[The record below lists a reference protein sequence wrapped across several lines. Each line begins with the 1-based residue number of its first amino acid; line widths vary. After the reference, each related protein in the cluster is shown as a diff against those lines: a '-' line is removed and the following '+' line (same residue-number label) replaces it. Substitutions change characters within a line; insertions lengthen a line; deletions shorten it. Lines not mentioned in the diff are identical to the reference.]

1 MRCSRRAAAFGLG
14 AALVS
19 PRLAH
24 AQAATREVVDS
35 AGRRVRV
42 PSGVARVYAAGP
54 PASVLL
60 YALAPDTL
68 VGWTSAFRAAE
79 RPFVPQRYADLPV
92 LGRLTGRGNTANPE
106 TVLATRP
113 DLIFDYGTINDTYVS
128 LADRVQAQTGVPYL
142 LIDGAFPKMP
152 DAFSLLGEILDETAR
167 GAQFAAFARDTLA
180 DIAARV
186 ARRPAARRPR
196 LYFAR
201 GPQGLETGLA
211 GSINVEAI
219 EQMGATNVAASLGR
233 GGLAQVSIEQ
243 VLLFDPDTI
252 VAIDPNFHAGVVANP
267 LWASVAAVRRRRVFL
282 APNVPFGWID
292 FPPSVNRLLGL
303 RWLGRVLY
311 PDLFPEPLGPV
322 VAAFFEMFYHRRPSD
337 AEIAPFVRSSEPA

>member
-1 MRCSRRAAAFGLG
+1 M
-14 AALVS
+14 
-19 PRLAH
+19 PQPLA
-24 AQAATREVVDS
+24 AQAPTREIVDS

-42 PSGVARVYAAGP
+42 PARVTRVYAAGP

-79 RPFVPQRYADLPV
+79 RPFVPPRYANLPV

-106 TVLATRP
+106 TVLAQRP

-142 LIDGAFPKMP
+142 LVDGAFSKMP
-152 DAFSLLGEILDETAR
+152 DAFALLGDILDETAR

-180 DIAARV
+180 DIDARV
-186 ARRPAARRPR
+186 ARRPVAQRPR

-252 VAIDPNFHAGVVANP
+252 VAVDPNFYAGVFSNP
-267 LWASVAAVRRRRVFL
+267 LWASIAAVRRRRVFL
-282 APNVPFGWID
+282 APNVPFGWVD

-311 PDLFPEPLGPV
+311 PDLFPEPLGPI
-322 VAAFFEMFYHRRPSD
+322 VAAFFEMFYHRRPTE
-337 AEIAPFVRSSEPA
+337 AEIAPFVRASEPA

>member
-1 MRCSRRAAAFGLG
+1 MRCSRRDTLLGLG
-14 AALVS
+14 AALAL
-19 PRLAH
+19 PAGAR
-24 AQAATREVVDS
+24 AQGATREVVDS

-42 PSGVARVYAAGP
+42 PARVARVYAAGP

-79 RPFVPQRYADLPV
+79 RPFVPPRYADLPV

-106 TVLATRP
+106 TVLAQRP

-128 LADRVQAQTGVPYL
+128 LADRVQAQTGLPYL
-142 LIDGAFPKMP
+142 LVDGAFSKMP
-152 DAFSLLGEILDETAR
+152 DAFAMLGGILGEPAR
-167 GAQFAAFARDTLA
+167 GATFAAFARETLA
-180 DIAARV
+180 DIDSRV
-186 ARRPAARRPR
+186 SRRPVAQRPR

-219 EQMGATNVAASLGR
+219 EQMGAVNVAASLGR

-252 VAIDPNFHAGVVANP
+252 VAVDPNFYAGVFANP

-311 PDLFPEPLGPV
+311 PDLFPEPLGPI
-322 VAAFFEMFYHRRPSD
+322 VAAFFEMFYHRRPTD
-337 AEIAPFVRSSEPA
+337 AEIAPFVRASEPA

>member
-1 MRCSRRAAAFGLG
+1 MRISRRKALAGLG
-14 AALVS
+14 AAFAMPNPLG
-19 PRLAH
+19 
-24 AQAATREVVDS
+24 AQARTREVVDS

-42 PSGVARVYAAGP
+42 PARVSRVYAAGP

-106 TVLATRP
+106 TVLAQRP

-128 LADRVQAQTGVPYL
+128 LADRVQTQTGVPYL
-142 LIDGAFPKMP
+142 LVDGAFGKMP
-152 DAFSLLGEILDETAR
+152 DAFALLGDILGESAR
-167 GAQFAAFARDTLA
+167 GAQFAAFARETLA
-180 DIAARV
+180 DIDARV
-186 ARRPAARRPR
+186 ARRPMAQRPR

-252 VAIDPNFHAGVVANP
+252 VAVDPNCYAGVFANP
-267 LWASVAAVRRRRVFL
+267 GWAS
-282 APNVPFGWID
+282 
-292 FPPSVNRLLGL
+292 
-303 RWLGRVLY
+303 
-311 PDLFPEPLGPV
+311 
-322 VAAFFEMFYHRRPSD
+322 
-337 AEIAPFVRSSEPA
+337 

>member
-1 MRCSRRAAAFGLG
+1 MRVTRRDALAGLG
-14 AALVS
+14 AAFALQH
-19 PRLAH
+19 PLA
-24 AQAATREVVDS
+24 AQAPTREIVDS

-42 PSGVARVYAAGP
+42 PARVARVYAAGP

-79 RPFVPQRYADLPV
+79 RPFVPLRYADLPV

-106 TVLATRP
+106 TVLAQRP

-142 LIDGAFPKMP
+142 LIDGAFSKMP
-152 DAFSLLGEILDETAR
+152 DAFALLGDILGEPVR
-167 GAQFAAFARDTLA
+167 GSTFAAFARETLA
-180 DIAARV
+180 DIDARV
-186 ARRPAARRPR
+186 AKRPAAQRPR

-243 VLLFDPDTI
+243 VLRFDPDTI
-252 VAIDPNFHAGVVANP
+252 VAVDPNFYAGVFANP

-282 APNVPFGWID
+282 APNVPFGWVD

-311 PDLFPEPLGPV
+311 PDLFPEPLGPI
-322 VAAFFEMFYHRRPSD
+322 VAAFFEMFYHRRPTD

>member
-1 MRCSRRAAAFGLG
+1 MRVTRRTALAGLG
-14 AALVS
+14 AAFAM
-19 PRLAH
+19 PQPLA
-24 AQAATREVVDS
+24 AQAPTREIVDS

-42 PSGVARVYAAGP
+42 PARVTRVYAAGP

-79 RPFVPQRYADLPV
+79 RPFVPPRYANLPV

-106 TVLATRP
+106 TVLAQRP

-142 LIDGAFPKMP
+142 LVDGAFSKMP
-152 DAFSLLGEILDETAR
+152 DAFALLGDILGETAR

-180 DIAARV
+180 DIDARV
-186 ARRPAARRPR
+186 ARRPVAQRPR

-252 VAIDPNFHAGVVANP
+252 VAVDPNFYAGVFSNP
-267 LWASVAAVRRRRVFL
+267 LWASIAAVRRRRVFL
-282 APNVPFGWID
+282 APNVPFGWVD

-311 PDLFPEPLGPV
+311 PDLFPEPLGPI
-322 VAAFFEMFYHRRPSD
+322 VAAFFEMFYHRRPTE
-337 AEIAPFVRSSEPA
+337 AEIAPFVRASEPA

>member
-1 MRCSRRAAAFGLG
+1 MRCSRRDTLLGLG
-14 AALVS
+14 AALAL
-19 PRLAH
+19 PPQAQ

-42 PSGVARVYAAGP
+42 PARVARVYAAGP

-106 TVLATRP
+106 TVLAQRP

-142 LIDGAFPKMP
+142 LVDGAFGKMP
-152 DAFSLLGEILDETAR
+152 DAFALLGDILGESAR
-167 GAQFAAFARDTLA
+167 GAQFAAFARETLA
-180 DIAARV
+180 DIDARV
-186 ARRPAARRPR
+186 ARRPVAQRPR

-219 EQMGATNVAASLGR
+219 EQMGAVNVAASLGR

-252 VAIDPNFHAGVVANP
+252 VAVDPNFYAGVFANP

-282 APNVPFGWID
+282 APNVPFGWVD

-311 PDLFPEPLGPV
+311 PDLFPEPLGPI
-322 VAAFFEMFYHRRPSD
+322 VAAFFELFYHRRPTE
-337 AEIAPFVRSSEPA
+337 AEIAPFVRASEPA

>member
-1 MRCSRRAAAFGLG
+1 MRVTRRTALAGLG
-14 AALVS
+14 AAFAM
-19 PRLAH
+19 PQPLA
-24 AQAATREVVDS
+24 AQAPTREIVDS

-42 PSGVARVYAAGP
+42 PARVTRVYAAGP

-79 RPFVPQRYADLPV
+79 RPFVPPRYANLPV

-106 TVLATRP
+106 TVLAQRP

-142 LIDGAFPKMP
+142 LVDGAFSKMP
-152 DAFSLLGEILDETAR
+152 DAFALLGDILDETAR

-180 DIAARV
+180 DIDARV
-186 ARRPAARRPR
+186 ARRPVAQRPR

-252 VAIDPNFHAGVVANP
+252 VAVDPNFYAGVFSNP
-267 LWASVAAVRRRRVFL
+267 LWASIAAVRRRRVFL
-282 APNVPFGWID
+282 APNVPFGWVD

-311 PDLFPEPLGPV
+311 PDLFPEPLGPI
-322 VAAFFEMFYHRRPSD
+322 VAAFFEMFYHRRPTE
-337 AEIAPFVRSSEPA
+337 AEIAPFVRASEPA